1 MSDFEQT
8 SPLDTPDDGWYLSDA
23 EMDAMTADEL
33 EAAFALALDS
43 MTEDTYDGEVISR
56 FLDAM
61 DRKDPMPEHPNVET
75 SYAGFQKKMNSVSSH
90 EEPAEPMIRP
100 RRVRRVS
107 RALLAAAVSVAVIF
121 GSLFTAQ
128 ALGVDVFGTLARWTD
143 DFFSFDT
150 IRTDSETGD
159 ASLHQNKTSAA
170 KLAADVGTIGEDG
183 YDTAEYAS
191 LQDALDAYGF
201 SDVPLAPNWFP
212 DGYELMGVEVY
223 YDGASSLSFYSDH
236 RKGELLLTACI
247 TLWDDSSLSH
257 VYSKDDDSVAV
268 YESGGITHY
277 IMSNNDTNV
286 GAWQN
291 GSFECSIAGSIS
303 QEELKKMIDSIYGG

>member
-107 RALLAAAVSVAVIF
+107 RALLAAAVSVWLSFSAACSPRRPL
-121 GSLFTAQ
+121 GSMCSGRWRDGRMTSSVSIRSGPIRKPAMLRFTKIKHQ
-128 ALGVDVFGTLARWTD
+128 PRNLRLTLARLGKMVTILRSMHLCRMRWTPMA
-143 DFFSFDT
+143 FLMCRLRRIGSRMVT
-150 IRTDSETGD
+150 
-159 ASLHQNKTSAA
+159 SL
-170 KLAADVGTIGEDG
+170 
-183 YDTAEYAS
+183 
-191 LQDALDAYGF
+191 
-201 SDVPLAPNWFP
+201 W
-212 DGYELMGVEVY
+212 
-223 YDGASSLSFYSDH
+223 
-236 RKGELLLTACI
+236 
-247 TLWDDSSLSH
+247 
-257 VYSKDDDSVAV
+257 
-268 YESGGITHY
+268 
-277 IMSNNDTNV
+277 
-286 GAWQN
+286 
-291 GSFECSIAGSIS
+291 
-303 QEELKKMIDSIYGG
+303 ELKSIMTARPA